1 MYLFKHSTAK
11 AGPFYYLIEC
21 CNSEAQDDTGANMC
35 LARLFYANHDNRLA
49 ARPCNCSRVALMLAV
64 AGANLEKI
72 IENHTVDCTSRMLA
86 TIKQNT
92 VPGVQTAM
100 TSPIMLSTRTI
111 EATALA

>member
-1 MYLFKHSTAK
+1 
-11 AGPFYYLIEC
+11 
-21 CNSEAQDDTGANMC
+21 
-35 LARLFYANHDNRLA
+35 
-49 ARPCNCSRVALMLAV
+49 MLAV
-64 AGANLEKI
+64 AGANLEKT
-72 IENHTVDCTSRMLA
+72 IENHTVNCTSKDA

>member
-35 LARLFYANHDNRLA
+35 LARLFYSNHDNRLA

-72 IENHTVDCTSRMLA
+72 IENHTVDCTSKDASYHQAEHGSRSANGHDLPDHA
-86 TIKQNT
+86 VN
-92 VPGVQTAM
+92 AHH
-100 TSPIMLSTRTI
+100 
-111 EATALA
+111 